1 MSRLLPTNDASLPFP
16 LKEHIDQVCL
26 AFEDAWRAGA
36 NPRVEDYL
44 RDATEGEHDALLREL
59 LLDVD
64 YRGRAGEMVEVADYR
79 ARFPR
84 NKSLIDAVF
93 RFSLDAVAAAAQF
106 R

>member
-1 MSRLLPTNDASLPFP
+1 
-16 LKEHIDQVCL
+16 
-26 AFEDAWRAGA
+26 
-36 NPRVEDYL
+36 
-44 RDATEGEHDALLREL
+44 
-59 LLDVD
+59 
-64 YRGRAGEMVEVADYR
+64 MVEVADYR